1 MPSSPLGFFRKGSEA
16 DIPSAFMR
24 MTLRVVKAATLER
37 RVVRRRTAYIMLT
50 SGEDFGYLTW
60 TG

>member
-50 SGEDFGYLTW
+50 RGEDFG
-60 TG
+60 